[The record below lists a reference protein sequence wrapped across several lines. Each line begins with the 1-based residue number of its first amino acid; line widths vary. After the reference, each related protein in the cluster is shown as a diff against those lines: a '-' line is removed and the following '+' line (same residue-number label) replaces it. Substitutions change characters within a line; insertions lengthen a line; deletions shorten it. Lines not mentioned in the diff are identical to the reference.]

1 VVNYDVPY
9 DSESYVHRIGRTG
22 RAGRSGEAILFI
34 APRERNMLKIIER
47 ATRQSIEPM
56 NLPTVDAVN
65 KLRVVKFKQRI
76 TEALKHPQAELYR
89 HVLEEFL
96 TESDAGLIEVAAALA
111 SLAQG
116 EGSLFLEARKEPP
129 PAAEHAPRHSSEHV
143 SRGRDKDAFAAR
155 ETYRVEVG
163 HAHRVKPGNIV
174 GAIANEAGIAGSHI
188 GRVEIREDYSLVDL
202 PAGMP
207 KHIFKKLQRVRIG
220 GRELRI
226 SSSSQEEHVMSKGM
240 ERKKEQKKKPA
251 KTLEEKRALK
261 REKRA
266 NRG

>member
-1 VVNYDVPY
+1 
-9 DSESYVHRIGRTG
+9 
-22 RAGRSGEAILFI
+22 
-34 APRERNMLKIIER
+34 
-47 ATRQSIEPM
+47 
-56 NLPTVDAVN
+56 
-65 KLRVVKFKQRI
+65 
-76 TEALKHPQAELYR
+76 
-89 HVLEEFL
+89 VLEEFL
-96 TESDAGLIEVAAALA
+96 TETDAGLIEVAAALA

-116 EGSLFLEARKEPP
+116 EGSLFLDARKEPP
-129 PAAEHAPRHSSEHV
+129 PAAEHAPRGTSDYAP
-143 SRGRDKDAFAAR
+143 RGRDRDAFAAR

-226 SSSSQEEHVMSKGM
+226 SSSNQEEDIMSKGM